1 MSEKVA
7 KDYIIKLAA
16 ETGAKTALATFA
28 AEIQKSRSERADRR
42 LRNTKLLLRNF
53 RMFKAHAENAVFD
66 ASQIDENAYDIIDL
80 MSDRWADSEVFVAS
94 IKESVARTVTIVTHI
109 ETMLR
114 LYEAFCEKSGNPEES
129 RRNRVIHG
137 IYIDDPP
144 QTVKELADAYFVTTR
159 TIYNDID
166 IACERI
172 AALIFGID
180 GIKRQ

>member
-1 MSEKVA
+1 MSE

-16 ETGAKTALATFA
+16 EVGAKTALAEF
-28 AEIQKSRSERADRR
+28 ERELRKSQNERSDRR

-53 RMFKAHAENAVFD
+53 RMFKAHAENAIFD
-66 ASQIDENAYDIIDL
+66 ASQIDEDAYDIIDL
-80 MSDRWADSEVFVAS
+80 MSDRWQDSEMFVTS
-94 IKESVARTVTIVTHI
+94 IKESVARTVTIVSHI
-109 ETMLR
+109 ETMLS
-114 LYEAFCEKSGNPEES
+114 LYEAFCEKSGNPEEV
-129 RRNRVIHG
+129 RRNRVIRAL
-137 IYIDDPP
+137 YVDDPP
-144 QTVKELADAYFVTTR
+144 KGVKDLAGEFFVTPR

>member
-28 AEIQKSRSERADRR
+28 AEIQRSQSERADRR

-144 QTVKELADAYFVTTR
+144 QTVKELADANFVTTR